1 MLRGTVSIDCTL
13 AELIFMPDWLASLP
27 VLMSLAVEVL
37 LLVLLVL
44 LALLVLLPG
53 MLPGVLVPAV
63 AL

>member
-13 AELIFMPDWLASLP
+13 AELMFMPDWLASLL

-37 LLVLLVL
+37 PVLLL
-44 LALLVLLPG
+44 LLLPG
-53 MLPGVLVPAV
+53 MLLGVLVPAV